1 MSATE
6 LAKNHV
12 FHSRTKHIEIDVHFI
27 RDKVLSGDL
36 KICYVP
42 SEDQIADILTK
53 PLSSP
58 QFNYLRDKLNV
69 FPCPL
74 SLRGAVKIAHCAE
87 VRKKSQRIK
96 LPAVICATSEDS
108 HQQQLPV

>member
-1 MSATE
+1 M
-6 LAKNHV
+6 
-12 FHSRTKHIEIDVHFI
+12 
-27 RDKVLSGDL
+27 LSGDL

-42 SEDQIADILTK
+42 SEVQIADILTK

-69 FPCPL
+69 FSCPL

-87 VRKKSQRIK
+87 VRKNSQRVK
-96 LPAVICATSEDS
+96 LPAVMCATLEGS

>member
-1 MSATE
+1 M
-6 LAKNHV
+6 
-12 FHSRTKHIEIDVHFI
+12 FHSRTKHIEIDVHSI
-27 RDKVLSGDL
+27 RDKVLTGDL

-74 SLRGAVKIAHCAE
+74 SLRRAVKIAHCAE
-87 VRKKSQRIK
+87 VKKKNQHVK
-96 LPAVICATSEDS
+96 LPAVISATSEDS
-108 HQQQLPV
+108 RQQQLLV

>member
-1 MSATE
+1 M
-6 LAKNHV
+6 

-27 RDKVLSGDL
+27 RDKVLAGDL

-74 SLRGAVKIAHCAE
+74 SLRGAVKIAHYAE
-87 VRKKSQRIK
+87 VKKKNQHGVKPCNKNVK
-96 LPAVICATSEDS
+96 LPAVISATSEDPS
-108 HQQQLPV
+108 QQQLPA